1 MSPQIYP
8 RVRAIIHR
16 TFAEHHDALTSDVVM
31 PVPLHRVREHHRGF
45 NQAAIIAR
53 LVSRESGLRFDDRS
67 LQRIKPTERHRAGMD
82 ASDRSHSVERA
93 FEVMSRDV
101 IDGVSVLLVD
111 ALLTTGSTISAA
123 TQSLLAAG
131 AKQVKVL
138 TLARVRDS

>member
-1 MSPQIYP
+1 MSPHIYP

-111 ALLTTGSTISAA
+111 DLLTTGSTISAA
-123 TQSLLAAG
+123 TQSLLG
-131 AKQVKVL
+131 C
-138 TLARVRDS
+138 RR

>member
-1 MSPQIYP
+1 
-8 RVRAIIHR
+8 
-16 TFAEHHDALTSDVVM
+16 
-31 PVPLHRVREHHRGF
+31 
-45 NQAAIIAR
+45 
-53 LVSRESGLRFDDRS
+53 
-67 LQRIKPTERHRAGMD
+67 
-82 ASDRSHSVERA
+82 
-93 FEVMSRDV
+93 MSRDV